1 MKDLRQLSY
10 FLGIEATRDSFD
22 LHLQQTRYII
32 DLLDHVNLIGIRP
45 YRAPCVLG
53 TKLSKFDRDLLLD
66 TSEYRHTVGALQY
79 ITLTCLD
86 IAYSVN
92 QLSTYA
98 IPTTAHWTAAKRV
111 LCYLKNNMDFGLF
124 YKPGSFAINAYY
136 DLDWAGDLDDRR
148 STCGYGVFVGPNLI
162 SSIYIFTLSLLL

>member
-1 MKDLRQLSY
+1 MQS
-10 FLGIEATRDSFD
+10 
-22 LHLQQTRYII
+22 
-32 DLLDHVNLIGIRP
+32 
-45 YRAPCVLG
+45 
-53 TKLSKFDRDLLLD
+53 
-66 TSEYRHTVGALQY
+66 
-79 ITLTCLD
+79 
-86 IAYSVN
+86 
-92 QLSTYA
+92 
-98 IPTTAHWTAAKRV
+98 PTTAHWTAAKRV